1 MGDNQI
7 DLASRQSRLGQCS
20 QHTTVILRYN
30 LVWFTASR
38 WKQDRW
44 KHSPIVWG
52 FCHNWGESNGCGLS
66 PHPRG
71 ELQSVTE
78 AMLLPNHGL
87 EGDHHAK
94 RRAGGKR
101 QVTLIQ
107 AEHFPA
113 IASMVHK
120 PDVTP
125 GLLRRN
131 LVIAGINLIALKGR
145 RFAIGAC
152 ELEGTGPCDPCS
164 RMEENLGPGGLN
176 AMRGHGGLTARVL
189 VGGVIHVGD
198 VVRAMGKE
206 ETQG

>member
-1 MGDNQI
+1 MET
-7 DLASRQSRLGQCS
+7 LADRLE
-20 QHTTVILRYN
+20 ILPQVGR
-30 LVWFTASR
+30 VEW
-38 WKQDRW
+38 
-44 KHSPIVWG
+44 I
-52 FCHNWGESNGCGLS
+52 GLS

-78 AMLLPNHGL
+78 AMLLRDHGL

-94 RRAGGKR
+94 RRAGTKR

-120 PDVTP
+120 ADVTP
-125 GLLRRN
+125 ALLRRN
-131 LVIAGINLIALKGR
+131 LVITGINLIALKGR
-145 RFAIGAC
+145 RFTIGAC

-198 VVRAMGKE
+198 AVRALRQG
-206 ETQG
+206 ETLG